1 VPYIDRRGEE
11 ITMKWTGMRR
21 LTAGAVC
28 TLIAAAGLVAASS
41 GPASGTPSS
50 GQTVDAI
57 AAGHLPVRFKLDT
70 KGPVDLAT
78 LRVTVDPG
86 GTTGWHSHG
95 GAVVVTVV
103 SGTATLYQASHSGCA
118 REVVPAGQAFWEAAN
133 LPSHV
138 LVNEGTEPTV
148 VYATFFLSDGAAPI
162 IDAPRPPACAG
173 IG

>member
-1 VPYIDRRGEE
+1 
-11 ITMKWTGMRR
+11 MKWTGMRR
-21 LTAGAVC
+21 LTAGAVG

-70 KGPVDLAT
+70 KGPVDMAT

-86 GTTGWHSHG
+86 GTSGWHSHG

-103 SGTATLYQASHSGCA
+103 SGTATLYEASRTGCE

>member
-1 VPYIDRRGEE
+1 
-11 ITMKWTGMRR
+11 MKWTGMRR

-57 AAGHLPVRFKLDT
+57 AAGHLPVRLKLDT

-95 GAVVVTVV
+95 GAVVVTVA
-103 SGTATLYQASHSGCA
+103 SGTATLYEASRTGCA

>member
-1 VPYIDRRGEE
+1 
-11 ITMKWTGMRR
+11 MKWTGMRR
-21 LTAGAVC
+21 LTAGAVG

-57 AAGHLPVRFKLDT
+57 AAGHLPVRFRLDT
-70 KGPVDLAT
+70 KGPVDMAT

-86 GTTGWHSHG
+86 GTSGWHSHG

-103 SGTATLYQASHSGCA
+103 SGTATLYEASRTGCE

-148 VYATFFLSDGAAPI
+148 VYATFFLADGAAPI
-162 IDAPRPPACAG
+162 IDEPRPPACAG